1 MEKMKIK
8 NLSKTFI
15 TEKETQV
22 KAIEDMTF
30 DVEDGEFLCLVGP
43 SGCGKTTILRIIADL
58 ESPTAGSITWMTKDH
73 SIGFVFQGESLL
85 PWRSVW
91 DNIAFGLE
99 LEGRP
104 EKEIKEEVSRLISMM
119 GLEGFE
125 SSYPRELSGGMQKR
139 VAIARAFSIDPDI
152 LLMDEPFVSLD
163 AQTRNIL
170 QEEVLKI
177 WSETKNTVIFITH
190 NVDEAVYLADRVL
203 ILTPRPTKVKY
214 EVPIRLPRPRDR
226 TEQSFIEVR
235 KDILAKMKTGGD

>member
-1 MEKMKIK
+1 
-8 NLSKTFI
+8 
-15 TEKETQV
+15 
-22 KAIEDMTF
+22 
-30 DVEDGEFLCLVGP
+30 
-43 SGCGKTTILRIIADL
+43 
-58 ESPTAGSITWMTKDH
+58 
-73 SIGFVFQGESLL
+73 
-85 PWRSVW
+85 
-91 DNIAFGLE
+91 
-99 LEGRP
+99 
-104 EKEIKEEVSRLISMM
+104 
-119 GLEGFE
+119 
-125 SSYPRELSGGMQKR
+125 MQKR

>member
-1 MEKMKIK
+1 TK
-8 NLSKTFI
+8 N
-15 TEKETQV
+15 
-22 KAIEDMTF
+22 
-30 DVEDGEFLCLVGP
+30 
-43 SGCGKTTILRIIADL
+43 
-58 ESPTAGSITWMTKDH
+58 H

-99 LEGRP
+99 IEGRE
-104 EKEIKEEVSRLISMM
+104 EKEIKKEVSRLISLM

-125 SSYPRELSGGMQKR
+125 TSYPRELSGGMQKR

-170 QEEVLKI
+170 QQEVLKI
-177 WSETKNTVIFITH
+177 WEETKSTVIFITH

-214 EVPIRLPRPRDR
+214 EVPITLPRPRDR

-235 KDILAKMKTGGD
+235 KDILAKMRTGGY